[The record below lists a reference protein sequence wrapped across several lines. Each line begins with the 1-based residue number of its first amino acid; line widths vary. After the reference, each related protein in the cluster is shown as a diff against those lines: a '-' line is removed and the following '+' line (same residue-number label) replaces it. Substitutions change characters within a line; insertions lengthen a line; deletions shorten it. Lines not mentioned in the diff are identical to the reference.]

1 MARPL
6 DRRFA
11 TLCTRIHISSKSSL
25 VVVIITV
32 HLGPLPAELSRLSVH
47 LFFCVPFLLRLFWDF
62 FFSFLTIHSTCFFH
76 ANDTDITHIAWFLL
90 HFPFLLIQRLEF
102 CSNDLSIVLTVV
114 PRFNLDVILPSPIKL
129 SLYYTTS
136 HCSRLSPSPFSII
149 FSQQHFPDYHR
160 HAQLPRSHIMV
171 SLLSPLQFLLPSPI
185 NCNETQSLQYSLA
198 VAFPC
203 SNQTSTTI
211 NPTPPFPC
219 PLGLSTSTSITLS
232 QPDRYDIQ
240 LRGQPLTTILPL
252 LGYTICLDLSYP
264 FRPVFSVQTHQSH
277 RTYTYTYFLFSL
289 YLSISIL
296 VVVVCIPRGLA
307 RNPKSP
313 NRISPS
319 PHHTPK
325 LKSKAYPYLFFL
337 PPDIVQP
344 CTLQIAVL

>member
-25 VVVIITV
+25 VIVIVTV

-160 HAQLPRSHIMV
+160 HAQLPRSHVMV
-171 SLLSPLQFLLPSPI
+171 SLLSPLQSCFRLLSTAMKRNRYNTASPWHFLLQP
-185 NCNETQSLQYSLA
+185 NVDDHQ
-198 VAFPC
+198 
-203 SNQTSTTI
+203 
-211 NPTPPFPC
+211 PTPPFSC

-240 LRGQPLTTILPL
+240 LRGQSLTTILPR

-319 PHHTPK
+319 PHHTPQVK
-325 LKSKAYPYLFFL
+325 IKGVSLFILF
-337 PPDIVQP
+337 
-344 CTLQIAVL
+344 AS

>member
-1 MARPL
+1 MRNCPGP
-6 DRRFA
+6 
-11 TLCTRIHISSKSSL
+11 TSWSL
-25 VVVIITV
+25 
-32 HLGPLPAELSRLSVH
+32 S
-47 LFFCVPFLLRLFWDF
+47 
-62 FFSFLTIHSTCFFH
+62 
-76 ANDTDITHIAWFLL
+76 
-90 HFPFLLIQRLEF
+90 
-102 CSNDLSIVLTVV
+102 
-114 PRFNLDVILPSPIKL
+114 
-129 SLYYTTS
+129 
-136 HCSRLSPSPFSII
+136 
-149 FSQQHFPDYHR
+149 
-160 HAQLPRSHIMV
+160 
-171 SLLSPLQFLLPSPI
+171 SLLSNSCFHLLSTAMKRNRYNTASPWHFLLQP
-185 NCNETQSLQYSLA
+185 NVDDHQ
-198 VAFPC
+198 
-203 SNQTSTTI
+203 
-211 NPTPPFPC
+211 PTPPFSC

-240 LRGQPLTTILPL
+240 LRGQSLTTILPR